1 MSDIESDSVVV
12 KEEPKDD
19 DKDIVMTNSEM
30 VLDDILGDDIIGESS
45 DQEITERGLKKI
57 TAPDSDSKDENSP
70 KRSRNNSYASDLSS
84 AGSISKR
91 SSKADWHSF
100 DARYFVIKS
109 NNMDNVEISM
119 EKGVWAT
126 PRRNEDMLVEAF
138 RHTKHVILIFS
149 VRESGAFQGVAR
161 MMSMPRPNNG
171 DVHWIVGS
179 TPILR
184 LLPNVFKVQWLDK
197 SPLDFTKTSHLKNRW
212 NEWKQVKISRDGT
225 EIEPTCAADLCTLWQ
240 NCENPEDH
248 TPVITSR
255 RRKNS
260 ENAARASRS
269 DEPVSPSAV
278 KTTYSSYK
286 DSSYRKSSPEPM
298 SDGEPAP
305 PGLSS
310 RMKDRLGGGG
320 SSSRGDEEKKP
331 QSQRKKRDEPASRPP
346 RRDYRPRNDN
356 NRYNSHR
363 GSNRNNSSRED
374 RSDRRPDRR
383 ERDTRPARSSRPSH
397 RSRSRSPVASSSKRR
412 SPPKESSAKDILLH
426 GSYLDYVREY
436 QSKHSR
442 LAALLQDPVLRQDI
456 FNAAQVAASAGTSSS
471 SSSRTSRRR
480 KDEKYLD
487 SRAHSALVDEFLST
501 HNRR

>member
-1 MSDIESDSVVV
+1 MSESESVM
-12 KEEPKDD
+12 KDQEEPKDD

-45 DQEITERGLKKI
+45 DQETTERGLKKI
-57 TAPDSDSKDENSP
+57 TAPEPDSKESP

-84 AGSISKR
+84 VGSISKR
-91 SSKADWHSF
+91 TDWHSI

-149 VRESGAFQGVAR
+149 VRESGAFQGLAR

-197 SPLDFTKTSHLKNRW
+197 SPLEFTKTSHLKNRW

-225 EIEPTCAADLCTLWQ
+225 EIEPSCAADLCSLWP

-248 TPVITSR
+248 LPVITSR

-260 ENAARASRS
+260 DNAARASRS

-310 RMKDRLGGGG
+310 RMKERLGAG
-320 SSSRGDEEKKP
+320 SSVRGEEERK
-331 QSQRKKRDEPASRPP
+331 RKKRDEPPRSHRREYKQRP
-346 RRDYRPRNDN
+346 D

-363 GSNRNNSSRED
+363 ESNRYRED
-374 RSDRRPDRR
+374 RSDRRSDRR
-383 ERDTRPARSSRPSH
+383 DRDSRPSRSSRVH

-412 SPPKESSAKDILLH
+412 SPEKSSAKDILLH

-456 FNAAQVAASAGTSSS
+456 FNAAQVAASAGSSS
-471 SSSRTSRRR
+471 SSSRTQRSRR